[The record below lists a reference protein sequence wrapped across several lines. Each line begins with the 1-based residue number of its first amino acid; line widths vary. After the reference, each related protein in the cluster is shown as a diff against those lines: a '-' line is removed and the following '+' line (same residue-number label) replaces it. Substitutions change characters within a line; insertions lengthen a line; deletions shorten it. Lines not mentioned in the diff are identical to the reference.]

1 MGGCIHSCYNTI
13 GSFTCDCMPGYTL
26 SDSDSTCSGERE
38 RERERES
45 SLLTCYLHNPFF
57 NVSIMLHDVIFQIST
72 SVSQVM
78 VVVGIIVQT
87 QWGPLSAPV
96 CQAMLW
102 LWMVSHVLVSSV
114 KRLRVIIACA
124 P

>member
-1 MGGCIHSCYNTI
+1 MHYLMMVLPAMVRGREQVDYYLYN
-13 GSFTCDCMPGYTL
+13 S
-26 SDSDSTCSGERE
+26 
-38 RERERES
+38 
-45 SLLTCYLHNPFF
+45 FF
-57 NVSIMLHDVIFQIST
+57 NVSIMLHEMFQISM
-72 SVSQVM
+72 SVSQVT

-102 LWMVSHVLVSSV
+102 LWMVSHVLVSSA
-114 KRLRVIIACA
+114 KRLRVITACA